1 MGMRKCDIKE
11 NEIPNK
17 TYNYGTISINQDK
30 ILVFGGI
37 SE

>member
-1 MGMRKCDIKE
+1 MGMRKCEIKE

-17 TYNYGTISINQDK
+17 TYNYGTIAVSPEK
-30 ILVFGGI
+30 ILIFGGI

>member
-1 MGMRKCDIKE
+1 MGMRKFEIKE

-17 TYNYGTISINQDK
+17 TYNYGTISLGQDK
-30 ILVFGGI
+30 ILIFGGI